1 MTPDAVPDFVIKLG
15 GSLLT
20 LPDLAV
26 RMRRLL
32 DQLQTRRVVIVT
44 GGGSAADVVRDWDQ
58 RFQLSDP
65 AAHQLAI
72 DSLSLTAR
80 LVRHL
85 LPESRLLMSLAEAE
99 SLFAQSCPAVAD
111 PGPLLKE
118 LESEHSERL
127 PCGWHVTTD
136 SIAAWLTRRWSEIAT
151 HSRDRAD
158 APHRPVLVLVKS
170 VDCPQS
176 GPQRASV
183 TVDEWFPEIAR
194 HLPRVLWCNLR
205 SSPLQICEWC
215 GNHGPSEHEQC
226 APE

>member
-1 MTPDAVPDFVIKLG
+1 MNPDAIPDFVIKLG

-26 RMRRLL
+26 RMRLLL

-44 GGGSAADVVRDWDQ
+44 GGGTAADLVREWDH
-58 RFQLSDP
+58 RFQLGNQ

-80 LVRHL
+80 LVWHL

-99 SLFAQSCPAVAD
+99 SLFAQSCLAIAD

-118 LESEHSERL
+118 LESEHSEQL

-136 SIAAWLTRRWSEIAT
+136 SIAAWLTRRWSEIAS
-151 HSRDRAD
+151 HSRKRAGT
-158 APHRPVLVLVKS
+158 PHRPVLVLVKS
-170 VDCPQS
+170 VDCPPPGS
-176 GPQRASV
+176 QRACEA
-183 TVDEWFPEIAR
+183 VDEWFPEIAR

-205 SSPLQICEWC
+205 SSPVRICEW
-215 GNHGPSEHEQC
+215 SENDEQSLHDHRP
-226 APE
+226 A

>member
-1 MTPDAVPDFVIKLG
+1 MNPDAVPDFVIKLG

-26 RMRRLL
+26 RMRGLL

-44 GGGSAADVVRDWDQ
+44 GGGTAADVVRQWDRQ
-58 RFQLSDP
+58 FQLGDP

-80 LVRHL
+80 LMRHL
-85 LPESRLLMSLAEAE
+85 LPESRLLLSLAEAE
-99 SLFAQSCPAVAD
+99 SLFAQNCPAIAD
-111 PGPLLKE
+111 PGLLLKE

-136 SIAAWLTRRWSEIAT
+136 SIAAWLTHRWSEIANR
-151 HSRDRAD
+151 SRERVVT
-158 APHRPVLVLVKS
+158 PHRPVLVLVKS
-170 VDCPQS
+170 VDCPQA
-176 GPQRASV
+176 GPQRACDV
-183 TVDEWFPEIAR
+183 VDEWFPEIAR

-205 SSPLQICEWC
+205 SSPLRICEW
-215 GNHGPSEHEQC
+215 SENDEQSLHEQRP
-226 APE
+226 A

>member
-1 MTPDAVPDFVIKLG
+1 MNPDVVPDFVIKLG

-44 GGGSAADVVRDWDQ
+44 GGGTAADVVREWEQ
-58 RFQLSDP
+58 RFQLGDQT
-65 AAHQLAI
+65 AHQLAI

-80 LVRHL
+80 LVQNL
-85 LPESRLLMSLAEAE
+85 LPESRLLMSLTEAE
-99 SLFAQSCPAVAD
+99 TLFTQNCPAIAD

-118 LESEHSERL
+118 LESECSEQL

-136 SIAAWLTRRWSEIAT
+136 SIAAWLTRRWLEIAG
-151 HSRDRAD
+151 HSRKRAVT
-158 APHRPVLVLVKS
+158 PHRPVLVLLKS

-176 GPQRASV
+176 GPQRACDV
-183 TVDEWFPEIAR
+183 VDEWFPEIAR

-205 SSPLQICEWC
+205 SSPVRICEW
-215 GNHGPSEHEQC
+215 SENDEQSLHEQSP
-226 APE
+226 A

>member
-20 LPDLAV
+20 LPDLAI
-26 RMRRLL
+26 RLRRLL

-44 GGGSAADVVRDWDQ
+44 GGGSAADVVREWDQ
-58 RFQLSDP
+58 RFQLGDP
-65 AAHQLAI
+65 AAHELAI

-80 LVRHL
+80 LMRHL
-85 LPESRLLMSLAEAE
+85 LPESRLLMSLADAE
-99 SLFAQSCPAVAD
+99 SVFAENSPAIAD

-118 LESEHSERL
+118 LESNLSERL

-151 HSRDRAD
+151 DSRERTGTS
-158 APHRPVLVLVKS
+158 HRPVLVLVKS
-170 VDCPQS
+170 VDCPPPDS
-176 GPQRASV
+176 QRACE
-183 TVDEWFPEIAR
+183 TVDEWFPEVAR

-205 SSPLQICEWC
+205 SSPVRICEWS
-215 GNHGPSEHEQC
+215 GDHEPSEHEQY
-226 APE
+226 ARE